1 MTAAALTP
9 AWDTARAAGITA
21 LVLSGLTVAT
31 GTLFAAR
38 WLTGGGRA
46 AVLRAVHEG
55 VALAT
60 LAAVAV
66 HGIALVLDP
75 WLKASATQLLVPFAS
90 PYRPAAVA
98 LGQIAAYGFLL
109 LGPTY
114 YIRKHLGAKGWKNAH
129 RFVAAFWGL
138 AIVHALTAGTDASTT
153 WFLAATLPVLIAAGV
168 LVASRYAV
176 NRSAGGRGSARPRSS
191 GSSPATRARSASFAP
206 PSTGP

>member
-1 MTAAALTP
+1 VSSVPAAAAALSP

-21 LVLSGLTVAT
+21 LVLSGLTVST

-66 HGIALVLDP
+66 HGVALVADP
-75 WLKASATQLLVPFAS
+75 WLKASAVQVLVPFAS
-90 PYRPAAVA
+90 PYRPLAVA
-98 LGQIAAYGFLL
+98 LGQVAAYGFLV

-114 YIRKHLGAKGWKNAH
+114 YLRRRLGLRGWKRAH
-129 RFVAAFWGL
+129 RFVAAFWALAVLHGL
-138 AIVHALTAGTDASTT
+138 TSGTDATTT
-153 WFLAATLPVLIAAGV
+153 WFLAATLPVLGAAAVLLVSKTAAGP
-168 LVASRYAV
+168 A
-176 NRSAGGRGSARPRSS
+176 SARPRS
-191 GSSPATRARSASFAP
+191 
-206 PSTGP
+206 

>member
-1 MTAAALTP
+1 MIAAITP

-60 LAAVAV
+60 LVAVAV
-66 HGIALVLDP
+66 HGAAILADP
-75 WLKASATQLLVPFAS
+75 WLKAGLTDVLVPFSS
-90 PYRPAAVA
+90 PYRPVAVA
-98 LGQIAAYGFLL
+98 LGQVAAYGFLV

-114 YIRKHLGAKGWKNAH
+114 YVRKHLGMAGWKRAH
-129 RFVAAFWGL
+129 RFIALFWGL
-138 AIVHALTAGTDASTT
+138 AVVHALTSGTDASAT
-153 WFLAATLPVLIAAGV
+153 WFLAATLPVVGAATLLLLGRYGSSRT
-168 LVASRYAV
+168 VAVPA
-176 NRSAGGRGSARPRSS
+176 SARPRS
-191 GSSPATRARSASFAP
+191 
-206 PSTGP
+206 

>member
-1 MTAAALTP
+1 MIATLSP

-21 LVLSGLTVAT
+21 LVMSGLTVAT

-66 HGIALVLDP
+66 HGVALLADP
-75 WLKASATQLLVPFAS
+75 WMKASLTDLLVPFSS
-90 PYRPAAVA
+90 PYRPGAVA
-98 LGQIAAYGFLL
+98 LGQVAAYGFLA

-114 YIRKHLGAKGWKNAH
+114 YLRRRLGLTGWKRAH
-129 RFVAAFWGL
+129 RFIAIFWGL
-138 AIVHALTAGTDASTT
+138 GVIHGLTAGTDASTT
-153 WFLAATLPVLIAAGV
+153 WFLASVLPVVGAAAV
-168 LVASRYAV
+168 LLFSRNVAGPA
-176 NRSAGGRGSARPRSS
+176 SAQPRS
-191 GSSPATRARSASFAP
+191 
-206 PSTGP
+206 

>member
-1 MTAAALTP
+1 MIAAFTP

-31 GTLFAAR
+31 GVMFASR
-38 WLTGGGRA
+38 WLTGGGRS

-66 HGIALVLDP
+66 HGVALLADP
-75 WLKASATQLLVPFAS
+75 WLRAGATDLLVPLSS

-98 LGQIAAYGFLL
+98 LGQVAAYGFLA

-114 YIRKHLGAKGWKNAH
+114 YLRRHLGLTGWKRAH
-129 RFVAAFWGL
+129 RFIAIFWAL
-138 AIVHALTAGTDASTT
+138 AVVHALTAGTDASAT
-153 WFLAATLPVLIAAGV
+153 WFLAATLPVVGAAALLV
-168 LVASRYAV
+168 LSRNAAIPASAQ
-176 NRSAGGRGSARPRSS
+176 PRS
-191 GSSPATRARSASFAP
+191 
-206 PSTGP
+206 

>member
-1 MTAAALTP
+1 VIATFTP
-9 AWDTARAAGITA
+9 AWDTARAAGITG

-31 GTLFAAR
+31 GTLFASR

-66 HGIALVLDP
+66 HGAALVADP
-75 WLKASATQLLVPFAS
+75 WLKASLTDILVPFSS

-98 LGQIAAYGFLL
+98 LGQVAAYGFLL

-114 YIRKHLGAKGWKNAH
+114 YIRKHLGVRGWKRAH
-129 RFVAAFWGL
+129 RFIAAFWAL
-138 AIVHALTAGTDASTT
+138 AVVHALTAGSDASAT
-153 WFLAATLPVLIAAGV
+153 WFLAATLPVVSAAAV
-168 LVASRYAV
+168 LVVGKLAAPPKIP
-176 NRSAGGRGSARPRSS
+176 RPRPAGPERPSPVSS
-191 GSSPATRARSASFAP
+191 QP
-206 PSTGP
+206 